1 MKYRNQISFK
11 RRPSHS
17 NGIIPK
23 STKSRKTQ
31 MIPAE
36 HLIFPSGF
44 LDNDDTDDQKDLKK
58 FKMKIYLVVMSIEGY
73 LNNFFETTSNNYI
86 QFNTTG
92 PAIDRI
98 TTIIK
103 KYNNKY
109 NKKISPHVYQ
119 WVDKIVKLRLFSVK
133 EGEPGEN
140 TAAKIQNATNKL
152 NEIHGELKKW
162 HPESGEKLEKQN
174 DIVIKSKGPLILDFR
189 RVSHV
194 FSTKNW
200 VRNLIE
206 GLKKARGTTD
216 EDQLRETMERLFK
229 EAGQKS
235 FQEDKAEAKNNSN
248 RKNLG
253 EKLLNKF
260 NATDKNATYKKMT
273 KQQLNNIG
281 NTKRVYRNAC
291 SSNPSEKKNKTY
303 NKKNNESRHGNGGY
317 KGGYNYNNQGRK
329 PNPDFKKRRRQPT
342 NPTGPKSSGRKRKL
356 PASDRELEHLESKI
370 ARYKK
375 NIAIMDK
382 IIQYLQR

>member
-260 NATDKNATYKKMT
+260 NATDKNATYTKMT
-273 KQQLNNIG
+273 KQQLNN
-281 NTKRVYRNAC
+281 NTKPFTKAC

-303 NKKNNESRHGNGGY
+303 NQKNNGRRHGNGGY
-317 KGGYNYNNQGRK
+317 NDDNQGRK
-329 PNPDFKKRRRQPT
+329 PNPHFRDKPNKGKRRGKPT

-356 PASDRELEHLESKI
+356 PSSDRELEHLESKI